1 MADYIYDIAS
11 DYASDNFVTVC
22 QTADGKLLTKRN
34 YLNHQVSYD
43 KAYKY
48 NLFECRSVRL
58 TNYICF
64 ASGCWRNHDVVSSVQ
79 ELKI

>member
-48 NLFECRSVRL
+48 NLFEVHVQ
-58 TNYICF
+58 F
-64 ASGCWRNHDVVSSVQ
+64 A
-79 ELKI
+79 